1 MGTSGNFSAVASARP
16 LKLLM
21 TPSGAHK
28 GRLKPSDLLIVD
40 AQGRVKA
47 GTRKPS
53 AETLLHLEIIRA
65 RGPHVENSAEE
76 DQVCMFTKLHVTTR
90 SRCAPRRTRLAGW

>member
-1 MGTSGNFSAVASARP
+1 MGTSGNFSAVASSRP

-21 TPSGAHK
+21 TPSGLHK
-28 GRLKPSDLLIVD
+28 GRLKASDLLLVD

-65 RGPHVENSAEE
+65 QRGGRGLAHALGLEHDPFRTSRT
-76 DQVCMFTKLHVTTR
+76 CRR
-90 SRCAPRRTRLAGW
+90 SGRRGL